1 MANQKDNIVNMQ
13 AKFDE
18 KAEKMRNR
26 NEEIIGGKFSN
37 IMNLLNTA
45 QMDEEGLST
54 IAAVLAMPEKEFAMF
69 SEAFLGELEKA
80 MSNSNEALLMAQA
93 LNMSGGN
100 IDDLNASFQELLVE
114 IDKAEEF
121 SENKKDFLRRFFMI
135 IINAIA
141 ETQGVAKKIIE
152 IPIQLMEDAKLP
164 AYARMGDAGLDIYA
178 TEDIK
183 ILPSE
188 TKLVHTG
195 VKVAIPRGYELQVRP
210 KSGISLKT
218 KLRVAN
224 TPGTID
230 SGYRDEVCVIIENIE
245 PPIKD
250 ITYDFDENGKIFI
263 TSILHGAPY
272 TIEKGQKIAQLV
284 LNEVVVANFNEVSD
298 ISDVEGEDRGGG
310 FGSTSIYAKDDKRHG
325 SDLV

>member
-1 MANQKDNIVNMQ
+1 MANQRDNIVNMQ

-37 IMNLLNTA
+37 IMNLLDTA
-45 QMDEEGLST
+45 QMDEEGLAT

-69 SEAFLGELEKA
+69 SDVFLEELERA

-164 AYARMGDAGLDIYA
+164 VYARMGDAGLDIYA
-178 TEDIK
+178 TEDIE

-230 SGYRDEVCVIIENIE
+230 SGYRDEVCVIIENID

-263 TSILHGAPY
+263 TSILHGTPY

-310 FGSTSIYAKDDKRHG
+310 FGSTGLK
-325 SDLV
+325 

>member
-1 MANQKDNIVNMQ
+1 
-13 AKFDE
+13 
-18 KAEKMRNR
+18 
-26 NEEIIGGKFSN
+26 
-37 IMNLLNTA
+37 L
-45 QMDEEGLST
+45 
-54 IAAVLAMPEKEFAMF
+54 
-69 SEAFLGELEKA
+69 
-80 MSNSNEALLMAQA
+80 AQA
-93 LNMSGGN
+93 LNISGGN

-164 AYARMGDAGLDIYA
+164 TYARMGDAGLDIYA
-178 TEDIK
+178 TEDIE
-183 ILPSE
+183 ILPNE

-210 KSGISLKT
+210 KSGIGLKT

-230 SGYRDEVCVIIENIE
+230 SGYRDEVCVIIENLEHPIQNIE
-245 PPIKD
+245 YEFDDTGRPI
-250 ITYDFDENGKIFI
+250 IR
-263 TSILHGAPY
+263 SILHGKSY
-272 TIEKGQKIAQLV
+272 TIEAGQKIAQLV

-310 FGSTSIYAKDDKRHG
+310 FGSTGLK
-325 SDLV
+325 